1 MIMVQMVARTREA
14 ASELERLIAASAQK
28 IRAARMSGEDAREA
42 EIALVRLETE
52 YDRLLSEMEK
62 LLDELDVVAASPLSL
77 DGSASLT
84 SDNDAGELS

>member
-1 MIMVQMVARTREA
+1 MVQMVARTREA

-28 IRAARMSGEDAREA
+28 IKAARMGGEDAREA
-42 EIALVRLETE
+42 EIALARLETE

-77 DGSASLT
+77 DDGSPRASDT
-84 SDNDAGELS
+84 DAGEPS